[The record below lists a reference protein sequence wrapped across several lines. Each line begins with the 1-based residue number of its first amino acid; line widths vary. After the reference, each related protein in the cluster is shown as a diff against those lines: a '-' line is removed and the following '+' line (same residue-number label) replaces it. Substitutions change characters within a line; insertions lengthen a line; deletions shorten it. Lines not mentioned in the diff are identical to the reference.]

1 MYRVLTL
8 GGGVFCLI
16 LSAFHIFM
24 DRWAAVVVFST
35 ESSSAIT
42 FTVNS
47 ATHKHTGELRTLAKI
62 QQGMVLLPTPIINTT
77 ICITISIFII
87 ITANYITISIFIII
101 TATYITTS
109 IFIIIT
115 ATYITTSI
123 FIIITATYITTSI
136 FIIITATYITTS
148 IFIIITATYIT
159 ISIFIINTATY
170 ITISILIIATYITTS
185 IFIINTATYI
195 TISILII
202 ATYITT
208 SIFIIITATYITT
221 SIFIII
227 TATYITTSIFIII
240 TATYITTTSFII
252 IITATYITTTSI
264 FIIITA
270 TYITTSIFII
280 ITATS
285 PPPSSSSSQLHHHQ
299 HLHHHHSYL
308 HHHQH
313 LHHHHS
319 YITTPSPIS
328 RNLPGIFCPT
338 TKLAVLLQS
347 TCSSRGFMGS
357 GWMDTRIL
365 GPDRTVRFIVALA
378 WNSYTPL
385 RKQAKAVYMEYSQ
398 EVQSK
403 TKSIKEHKNNVIF
416 RFQIRY
422 ISLFTVIHV
431 CIQKIFFLGHMFKK
445 LADFTQH
452 KHTEHIKF
460 SVLPLKKS
468 TNTHGMI
475 RTNTRTKHNTLT
487 NGE

>member
-77 ICITISIFII
+77 TYITTSIFIINTATYITISIFIIITANYITSSIFIIITATYITSSIFII

-101 TATYITTS
+101 TATYITTT

-123 FIIITATYITTSI
+123 I
-136 FIIITATYITTS
+136 
-148 IFIIITATYIT
+148 
-159 ISIFIINTATY
+159 
-170 ITISILIIATYITTS
+170 
-185 IFIINTATYI
+185 
-195 TISILII
+195 
-202 ATYITT
+202 
-208 SIFIIITATYITT
+208 
-221 SIFIII
+221 
-227 TATYITTSIFIII
+227 
-240 TATYITTTSFII
+240 
-252 IITATYITTTSI
+252 
-264 FIIITA
+264 
-270 TYITTSIFII
+270 II

-285 PPPSSSSSQLHHHQ
+285 PPPASSLSSQLHHHH

-319 YITTPSPIS
+319 YLTTPSPIS

-416 RFQIRY
+416 RFSNQIY
-422 ISLFTVIHV
+422 FIVHSYTCMHTKNIFSWTHV
-431 CIQKIFFLGHMFKK
+431 QKASGLH
-445 LADFTQH
+445 
-452 KHTEHIKF
+452 
-460 SVLPLKKS
+460 S
-468 TNTHGMI
+468 T
-475 RTNTRTKHNTLT
+475 
-487 NGE
+487 